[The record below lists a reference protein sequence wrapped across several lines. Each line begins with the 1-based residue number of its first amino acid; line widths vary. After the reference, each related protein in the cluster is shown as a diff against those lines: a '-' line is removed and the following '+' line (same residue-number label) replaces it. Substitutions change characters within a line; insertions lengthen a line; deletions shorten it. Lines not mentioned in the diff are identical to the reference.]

1 MADPSPQPP
10 PSAST
15 QSPLQPLQQLAALT
29 ELETPS
35 VAPSVSKPDTPGPTA
50 TATPELIS
58 APSPAVSYTV
68 IVPRFS
74 AWFSWD
80 EIHDTERRLL
90 PEFFDG
96 KSTSRNPSSYKY
108 LRNAIISK
116 FRSQP
121 TSKLSYTEARRGLV
135 GDVGSVRKVFDFLEE
150 WGLINYTPPKKGKEE
165 TEARGA
171 LGKKDDSSGKRIC
184 TSCGAGCS
192 LQCFTTAKANMTLCA
207 KCFVKSNYQRPGL
220 SSADF
225 KRVDLLEEPRP
236 DWTDKETLHLLEAI
250 LHYGEDWKKVTEY
263 VASRPV
269 KDCIARFVKLPFG
282 EQFIGPK
289 EEHNGYTEQ
298 GGDDTDENE
307 SIKRRRLSPLADAS
321 NPIMAQVA
329 FLSAIVGPH
338 VAETAA
344 QAAVS
349 ALSNLGA
356 NEATDLTTETNEEHE
371 KLYST
376 PCCSVDGCGSDL
388 SNCRDYH
395 RRHKVC
401 EAHSKA
407 SIVLVGGQEQRFC
420 QQCSRFHLLS
430 EFDGVKR
437 SCRNRLDLLNFR
449 GRRPQSE
456 TVNTS
461 LSSAS
466 HRDSAVNEPVLSA
479 ELEIEEE
486 ERELEK
492 SFSDI
497 IEFQMK
503 EMQEKLVSFE
513 EMDAI
518 MARERLQV
526 QYLRDLILPDQLAIA
541 QHQHRLAMM
550 ARENVSTWEK
560 LRSTNDVIDRG
571 TTLLL

>member
-15 QSPLQPLQQLAALT
+15 QPPLQPLQQLAALT
-29 ELETPS
+29 ELETSS
-35 VAPSVSKPDTPGPTA
+35 VAPSVVKPETPGLISVP
-50 TATPELIS
+50 TPEIIS
-58 APSPAVSYTV
+58 APTPAVSYTI
-68 IVPRFS
+68 IVPSFS

-121 TSKLSYTEARRGLV
+121 TRKLSYTEARRGLV

-150 WGLINYTPPKKGKEE
+150 WGLINYTPPKKGKDE

-184 TSCGAGCS
+184 TSCGAVCS

-250 LHYGEDWKKVTEY
+250 LHYGEDWKKVAEY

-289 EEHNGYTEQ
+289 EEHNGNTEQ
-298 GGDDTDENE
+298 GGDEADESE
-307 SIKRRRLSPLADAS
+307 SIKRRRISPLADAS

-349 ALSNLGA
+349 ALSNLST
-356 NEATDLTTETNEEHE
+356 NEATDLTEPYVTETKE
-371 KLYST
+371 
-376 PCCSVDGCGSDL
+376 G
-388 SNCRDYH
+388 
-395 RRHKVC
+395 
-401 EAHSKA
+401 
-407 SIVLVGGQEQRFC
+407 
-420 QQCSRFHLLS
+420 
-430 EFDGVKR
+430 
-437 SCRNRLDLLNFR
+437 
-449 GRRPQSE
+449 
-456 TVNTS
+456 
-461 LSSAS
+461 
-466 HRDSAVNEPVLSA
+466 DSAVNDPIMSVQLG
-479 ELEIEEE
+479 IEKEQQ
-486 ERELEK
+486 ELEK
-492 SFSDI
+492 SYSDV
-497 IEFQMK
+497 IEVQMR
-503 EMQEKLVSFE
+503 EMQEKMVRFE

-541 QHQHRLAMM
+541 QHQHKLAVM